1 MSQLSLQ
8 VIESEGVH
16 SQANRLQARRFKNV
30 SIEQS
35 NERASSRSLLIST
48 PRAEEVGIDEELQL
62 EESKSCGDGNEAEG
76 NSGNLGHS

>member
-1 MSQLSLQ
+1 MSQLSLH

-30 SIEQS
+30 SIEQP
-35 NERASSRSLLIST
+35 NERANSRSLLILT
-48 PRAEEVGIDEELQL
+48 PRTDEVGIDEELQV
-62 EESKSCGDGNEAEG
+62 EESKSGGDGNEAEG